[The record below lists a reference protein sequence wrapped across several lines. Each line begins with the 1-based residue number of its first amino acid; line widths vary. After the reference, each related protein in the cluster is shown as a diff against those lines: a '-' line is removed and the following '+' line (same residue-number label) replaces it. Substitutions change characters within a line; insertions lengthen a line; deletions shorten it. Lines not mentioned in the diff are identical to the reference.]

1 MCPSVAMS
9 ATVLAMPRLRADA
22 SRTKALATKVSA
34 SIRNQANILQ
44 LASNLWRLDGRL
56 REFLET
62 FYKAVESSVASGPP
76 PTKED
81 IESTLK
87 SLHSISDSIE
97 EMYNVGK
104 AGGLTN
110 RRFVGAALNSVWMR
124 SEELRDIGKSV
135 ELSMTP
141 ETDAIFDKA
150 LAALRGGDVVDFAQ
164 LK

>member
-9 ATVLAMPRLRADA
+9 ATVLAMLRWRADA

-44 LASNLWRLDGRL
+44 LAGNLWRLDGRL

-62 FYKAVESSVASGPP
+62 FYKAVEAGVPAGPP

-81 IESTLK
+81 ISAALK
-87 SLHSISDSIE
+87 SLDSISDSIE

-110 RRFVGAALNSVWMR
+110 RRFVGAALNSVRMR
-124 SEELRDIGKSV
+124 SDELHDIGESV

-150 LAALRGGDVVDFAQ
+150 LAALRDGDVVDFAQ